1 MGLGRLPWPFLRNRH
16 TSAWSNQSFI
26 IAHAGLGVCDGAHSW
41 FVMKKGSGVIAENAK
56 RNYEEEF
63 VELLRRYG
71 ISFDKA
77 HVLG

>member
-1 MGLGRLPWPFLRNRH
+1 
-16 TSAWSNQSFI
+16 
-26 IAHAGLGVCDGAHSW
+26 
-41 FVMKKGSGVIAENAK
+41 MKKGSGVIAENAK